1 MTIGKLVKS
10 NSHTDYVCQVYG
22 PGEVEEPPA
31 PDEHGFGTFVRV
43 PLGEGRG
50 DLVGVVYDT
59 VLHNPDFG
67 NLGPRLSPASDL
79 EVFSPDYL
87 TEKVTLVG
95 ITAVGSLAA
104 DGTVTHGVPRLCAP
118 IDTLV
123 ERMAD
128 EAVRGFHRAD
138 DGAVRIG
145 YAPLLLGQGS
155 PLARHLLLCVVDR
168 LSELFPDQAQR
179 LAVLHHQWTWQT
191 CIEPMG
197 GGS

>member
-10 NSHTDYVCQVYG
+10 NVHTDYVCQIYG

-31 PDEHGFGTFVRV
+31 PDDYAFGMFVRM
-43 PLGEGRG
+43 PLDGGRG
-50 DLVGVVYDT
+50 DLVGVIYDT

-95 ITAVGSLAA
+95 ITAVGALAA
-104 DGTVTHGVPRLCAP
+104 DGRASQGVPPLAAQ

-123 ERMAD
+123 EGMTD
-128 EAVRGFHRAD
+128 EAVRAFHATD
-138 DGAVRIG
+138 DGRVRLG

-155 PLARHLLLCVVDR
+155 PLARHLLLRIVER
-168 LSELFPDQAQR
+168 LSELFPDEADR
-179 LAVLHHQWTWQT
+179 LAVLRHEWTWQT